1 VTTRRR
7 VVIALGACALA
18 VPRGLLAQQKSKI
31 ARIGFLYF
39 GSRQSALETGRYDAF
54 VQGMRELGYV
64 EGTNFIIE
72 ARFADG
78 KNERVPTLAAELV
91 RLKVDLIVATG
102 TPVYRALQHATTTI
116 PVVVTVT
123 SDPVADGFAASMAR
137 PGGNITGL
145 SVSAADLAPKLVE
158 LLKTAVSKLTRVAV
172 LLQPENPAHPPQLA
186 RTMSASQKAGIHIVL
201 AEAATPQDIEREFA
215 IMKKEHARAVIVLP
229 DPMFLQESRLIAAQS
244 LKHRLP
250 SASVIR
256 DFVEAGVLMSY
267 GPNAVDNFRRAAAY
281 VDKILKGTSPG
292 ELPFEQPTRYY
303 LVINRKTAIALGL
316 TIPQALLR
324 QADEVIQ

>member
-18 VPRGLLAQQKSKI
+18 VPRSLLAQQKSKI

-39 GSRQSALETGRYDAF
+39 GSRQSSLETGRYDAF
-54 VQGMRELGYV
+54 VQGMRELGYA

-158 LLKTAVSKLTRVAV
+158 LLKAAVSKLTRVAV

-186 RTMSASQKAGIHIVL
+186 RTMSAAQKVGIHIVL
-201 AEAATPQDIEREFA
+201 AEAATPRDIEREFA
-215 IMKKEHARAVIVLP
+215 IMTKEHARAVIVLP
-229 DPMFLQESRLIAAQS
+229 DPMFLQESRLIAGQS